1 MTVTTTGRSGE
12 AEDHDTRHDACGEG
26 AGRNPGGNPAGA
38 SNPPSEGNSLIDE
51 TKQLIEQMIER
62 GNLNAAWRRV
72 RSNKGA
78 PGVDGRGFAETE
90 TLIREHW
97 PEIREHLLA
106 GTYMPKAVKRVEI
119 PKPGGGKRKLGVPTI
134 LDRWVQQAALQ
145 VLIAIFEPG
154 FSPHSYGFRPGRSA
168 HEAVR
173 QAQQYQE
180 EGKRIVVDI
189 DLESFFDE
197 VNHDLLM
204 GRVRRRVKDKRMLK
218 LIRAFLQSGVMEGG
232 LTQTTDKGT
241 PQGGPLSPLLSNILL
256 DDLDKELEKR
266 GHSFCRYADDC
277 NIYVA
282 TQRSGERVMES
293 LTRFI
298 ETKLKLKVNR
308 AKSAVDWPTNRSF
321 LGLSFTIQ
329 KKPKIRVPKKS
340 VKKLKG
346 KLKELFR
353 EGRGRNLFFFIKERL
368 NPVLRGWINYFRLA
382 ETKGF
387 AEELD
392 SWIRR
397 RLRGILWRQWK
408 RPYTRFRRLMSAGLS
423 EEHARMGAW
432 NGRGP
437 WFNAGASHMNA
448 AFPKAYFDEMGL
460 ISLLDSL
467 RRRATTSTSGTAVI
481 REPFVRWC
489 ESRGG

>member
-12 AEDHDTRHDACGEG
+12 TEEHDNKRAACRGG
-26 AGRNPGGNPAGA
+26 DGRNPVENPAGV
-38 SNPPSEGNSLIDE
+38 SSSPSEGNFLIDE
-51 TKQLIEQMIER
+51 TAKLIEQMIER
-62 GNLNAAWRRV
+62 ENLNAAWRRV

-78 PGVDGRGFAETE
+78 PGIDGRGFDETE

-97 PEIREHLLA
+97 NEIREHLLA
-106 GTYMPKAVKRVEI
+106 GTYVPKAVKRVEI

-134 LDRWVQQAALQ
+134 LDRFIQQAVLQ
-145 VLIAIFEPG
+145 VLAPIFEPG
-154 FSPHSYGFRPGRSA
+154 FSAHSYGFRPGRSA

-173 QAQQYQE
+173 QAQRYQE

-204 GRVRRRVKDKRMLK
+204 GRIRRRVKDKRMLK
-218 LIRAFLQSGVMEGG
+218 LIRAFLRSGVMEGG
-232 LTQTTDKGT
+232 LTQATDKGT

-266 GHSFCRYADDC
+266 GHCFCRYADDC
-277 NIYVA
+277 NVYVA
-282 TQRSGERVMES
+282 THRSGERVMES
-293 LTRFI
+293 MTQFI
-298 ETKLKLKVNR
+298 EKKLKLKVNR
-308 AKSAVDWPTNRSF
+308 SKSAVDRPVNRTF
-321 LGLSFTIQ
+321 LGFSFTIQ

-340 VKKLKG
+340 TKKMKG

-382 ETKGF
+382 ETKGY

-397 RLRGILWRQWK
+397 RLRAILWRQWK
-408 RPYTRFRRLMSAGLS
+408 RPRTRFRRLVAAGLPEERARASAG
-423 EEHARMGAW
+423 
-432 NGRGP
+432 NGHGP

-448 AFPKAYFDEMGL
+448 AFPKRTFENLGL

-467 RRRATTSTSGTAVI
+467 CR
-481 REPFVRWC
+481 P
-489 ESRGG
+489 

>member
-1 MTVTTTGRSGE
+1 MKVTTTDRRGE
-12 AEDHDTRHDACGEG
+12 AEDHDNKRDARGEV
-26 AGRNPGGNPAGA
+26 AGRNPGGNPEGA
-38 SNPPSEGNSLIDE
+38 SSPPSDGNSLIDE
-51 TKQLIEQMIER
+51 TEQLIERMIER
-62 GNLNAAWRRV
+62 ENLKAAWRRV

-90 TLIREHW
+90 TRIREHW
-97 PEIREHLLA
+97 KEIREHLLA
-106 GTYMPKAVKRVEI
+106 GTYEPKPVKRVEI

-134 LDRWVQQAALQ
+134 LDRWIQQAALQ
-145 VLIAIFEPG
+145 MLFPIFEPE

-173 QAQQYQE
+173 QARQYQE
-180 EGKRIVVDI
+180 EGKRMVVDI

-218 LIRAFLQSGVMEGG
+218 LIRAFLKSGVMEGG
-232 LTQTTDKGT
+232 LTQATDKGT

-256 DDLDKELEKR
+256 DDLDKELERR
-266 GHSFCRYADDC
+266 GHRFCRYADDC

-282 TQRSGERVMES
+282 SRRSGERVMES
-293 LTRFI
+293 MTRFI

-308 AKSAVDWPTNRSF
+308 AKSAVDWPVNRTF
-321 LGLSFTIQ
+321 LGFSFTIQ

-340 VKKLKG
+340 TKKMKG
-346 KLKELFR
+346 NLKELFR
-353 EGRGRNLFFFIKERL
+353 EGRGRNPRRFIKERL

-397 RLRGILWRQWK
+397 RLRGIFWRQWK
-408 RPYTRFRRLMSAGLS
+408 RPYTRFRRLIAASLD
-423 EEHARMGAW
+423 EQRARSSAW
-432 NGRGP
+432 NGRGA

-448 AFPKAYFDEMGL
+448 AFPKGYFDDLGL
-460 ISLLDSL
+460 VSLLDSL
-467 RRRATTSTSGTAVI
+467 NRSVTTSTSGTAVI
-481 REPFVRWC
+481 REPYVRWC

>member
-1 MTVTTTGRSGE
+1 MTVTTTDKGGE
-12 AEDHDTRHDACGEG
+12 AEDHDNRRDASGEVG
-26 AGRNPGGNPAGA
+26 GRNPAGNPAGA
-38 SNPPSEGNSLIDE
+38 SSSPSDGNSLIDE
-51 TKQLIEQMIER
+51 TAKLIEQMIER
-62 GNLNAAWRRV
+62 ENLNAAWRRV

-78 PGVDGRGFAETE
+78 AGVDGRGFDQTE
-90 TLIREHW
+90 AMIREHW
-97 PEIREHLLA
+97 TEIREHLLA
-106 GTYMPKAVKRVEI
+106 GTYVPKAVKRVEI

-134 LDRWVQQAALQ
+134 LDRWIQQAALQ
-145 VLIAIFEPG
+145 VLSPIFEPG
-154 FSPHSYGFRPGRSA
+154 FSSHSYGFRPGRSA

-173 QAQQYQE
+173 QAQRYQE

-204 GRVRRRVKDKRMLK
+204 GRIRRRVKDKRMLK
-218 LIRAFLQSGVMEGG
+218 LIRAFLRSGVMEGG
-232 LTQTTDKGT
+232 LTQATDKGT

-266 GHSFCRYADDC
+266 GHCFCRYADDC

-282 TQRSGERVMES
+282 THRSGERVMES
-293 LTRFI
+293 MTRFI

-308 AKSAVDWPTNRSF
+308 AKSAVDRPVNRTF
-321 LGLSFTIQ
+321 LGFSFTIQ

-340 VKKLKG
+340 TKKMKG
-346 KLKELFR
+346 KLKDLFR

-397 RLRGILWRQWK
+397 RLRAILWRQWK
-408 RPYTRFRRLMSAGLS
+408 RPRTRLRRLVAAGLP
-423 EEHARMGAW
+423 EERARASAS

-448 AFPKAYFDEMGL
+448 AFPKRTFDNLGL

-467 RRRATTSTSGTAVI
+467 GR
-481 REPFVRWC
+481 P
-489 ESRGG
+489 

>member
-1 MTVTTTGRSGE
+1 MTVTTTGQSGE
-12 AEDHDTRHDACGEG
+12 TEEHDNKRAACRGG
-26 AGRNPGGNPAGA
+26 DGRNPVENPAGV
-38 SNPPSEGNSLIDE
+38 SSSPSEGNFLIDE
-51 TKQLIEQMIER
+51 TAKLIEQMIER
-62 GNLNAAWRRV
+62 ENLNAAWRRV

-78 PGVDGRGFAETE
+78 PGIDGRGFDETE

-97 PEIREHLLA
+97 NEIREHLLA
-106 GTYMPKAVKRVEI
+106 GTYVPKAVKRVEI

-134 LDRWVQQAALQ
+134 LDRFIQQAVLQ
-145 VLIAIFEPG
+145 VLAPIFEPG
-154 FSPHSYGFRPGRSA
+154 FSAHSYGFRPGRSA

-173 QAQQYQE
+173 QAQRYQE

-204 GRVRRRVKDKRMLK
+204 GRIRRRVRDKRMLK
-218 LIRAFLQSGVMEGG
+218 LIRAFLRSGVMEGG
-232 LTQTTDKGT
+232 LTQTTEKGT

-256 DDLDKELEKR
+256 DDLDKELERR
-266 GHSFCRYADDC
+266 GHCFCRYADDC

-282 TQRSGERVMES
+282 TRRSGERVMES
-293 LTRFI
+293 MTQFI
-298 ETKLKLKVNR
+298 EKKLKLKVNR
-308 AKSAVDWPTNRSF
+308 SKSAVDRPVKRTF
-321 LGLSFTIQ
+321 LGFSFTIQ

-340 VKKLKG
+340 TKKMKG
-346 KLKELFR
+346 KLKDLFR
-353 EGRGRNLFFFIKERL
+353 EGRGRNLFFFIKDRL

-382 ETKGF
+382 ETKGY

-397 RLRGILWRQWK
+397 RLRAILWRQWK
-408 RPYTRFRRLMSAGLS
+408 RPRTRFRRLVAAGLS
-423 EEHARMGAW
+423 EQRARASSG
-432 NGRGP
+432 NGHGP

-448 AFPKAYFDEMGL
+448 AFPKRTFDNLGL

-467 RRRATTSTSGTAVI
+467 GR
-481 REPFVRWC
+481 P
-489 ESRGG
+489 

>member
-12 AEDHDTRHDACGEG
+12 TEEHDNKRAACRGG
-26 AGRNPGGNPAGA
+26 DGRNPVENPAGV
-38 SNPPSEGNSLIDE
+38 SSSPSEGNFLIDE
-51 TKQLIEQMIER
+51 TAKLIEQMIER
-62 GNLNAAWRRV
+62 ENLNAAWRRV

-78 PGVDGRGFAETE
+78 PGIDGRGFDETE

-97 PEIREHLLA
+97 NEIREHLLA
-106 GTYMPKAVKRVEI
+106 GTYVPKAVKRVEI

-134 LDRWVQQAALQ
+134 LDRFIQQAVLQ
-145 VLIAIFEPG
+145 VLAPIFEPG
-154 FSPHSYGFRPGRSA
+154 FSAHSYGFRPGRSA

-173 QAQQYQE
+173 QAQRYQE

-204 GRVRRRVKDKRMLK
+204 GRIRRRVRDKRMLK
-218 LIRAFLQSGVMEGG
+218 LIRAFLRSGVMEGG
-232 LTQTTDKGT
+232 LTQTTEKGT

-256 DDLDKELEKR
+256 DDLDKELERR
-266 GHSFCRYADDC
+266 GHCFCRYADDC

-282 TQRSGERVMES
+282 TRRSGERVMES
-293 LTRFI
+293 MTQFI
-298 ETKLKLKVNR
+298 EKKLKLKVNR
-308 AKSAVDWPTNRSF
+308 SKSAVDRPVKRTF
-321 LGLSFTIQ
+321 LGFSFTIQ

-340 VKKLKG
+340 TKKMKG
-346 KLKELFR
+346 KLKDLFR
-353 EGRGRNLFFFIKERL
+353 EGRGRNLFFFIKDRL

-382 ETKGF
+382 ETKGY

-397 RLRGILWRQWK
+397 RLRAILWRQWK
-408 RPYTRFRRLMSAGLS
+408 RPRTRFRRLVAAGLS
-423 EEHARMGAW
+423 EQRARASSG
-432 NGRGP
+432 NGHGP

-448 AFPKAYFDEMGL
+448 AFPKRTFDNLGL

-467 RRRATTSTSGTAVI
+467 CR
-481 REPFVRWC
+481 P
-489 ESRGG
+489 